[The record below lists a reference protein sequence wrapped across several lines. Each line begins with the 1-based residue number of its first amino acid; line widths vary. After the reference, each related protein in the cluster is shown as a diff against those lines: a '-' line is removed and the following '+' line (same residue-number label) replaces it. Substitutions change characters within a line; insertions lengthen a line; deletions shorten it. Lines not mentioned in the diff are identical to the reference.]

1 MFTVR
6 DAESA
11 MIALT
16 SFSIAVI
23 ADVFLYN
30 LLIVGNS
37 TLKSVS
43 VVLGNVSNILSAATL
58 LTILEEGISL
68 MFYRI
73 RLALKEESE
82 IKEQGRQETYQEV
95 SDWKRKPPRPSVIAN
110 MILFKIS
117 VANFGGNFHGT
128 SIPISVYCLQ
138 LGVVILALSH
148 FS

>member
-23 ADVFLYN
+23 AGVFLYN

-43 VVLGNVSNILSAATL
+43 AVLGNVSNILSAATL

-73 RLALKEESE
+73 RLALKEERE
-82 IKEQGRQETYQEV
+82 IKEQGRQEAYQEV
-95 SDWKRKPPRPSVIAN
+95 SDWNSRRLEAEARGETFTEPPPGHDSPKPKKKKRFI
-110 MILFKIS
+110 F
-117 VANFGGNFHGT
+117 F
-128 SIPISVYCLQ
+128 
-138 LGVVILALSH
+138 
-148 FS
+148 

>member
-23 ADVFLYN
+23 AGVFLYN

-37 TLKSVS
+37 TLKSIS

-73 RLALKEESE
+73 RLALKEERE
-82 IKEQGRQETYQEV
+82 IKEQGRQEAYQEV
-95 SDWKRKPPRPSVIAN
+95 DDWNTRRLEAEARGETFTEPPPGHDSLKPRKKKRFI
-110 MILFKIS
+110 F
-117 VANFGGNFHGT
+117 F
-128 SIPISVYCLQ
+128 
-138 LGVVILALSH
+138 
-148 FS
+148 

>member
-23 ADVFLYN
+23 AGVFLYS
-30 LLIVGNS
+30 LLIVRNS
-37 TLKSVS
+37 TLESVS
-43 VVLGNVSNILSAATL
+43 VVLENVSNILSAATL

-82 IKEQGRQETYQEV
+82 LKEQGRQEAYQEM
-95 SDWKRKPPRPSVIAN
+95 SDWNSRRLEAEARGETFTEPPPGHDSLKPRKKKRFI
-110 MILFKIS
+110 F
-117 VANFGGNFHGT
+117 F
-128 SIPISVYCLQ
+128 
-138 LGVVILALSH
+138 
-148 FS
+148 

>member
-23 ADVFLYN
+23 AGVFFYN
-30 LLIVGNS
+30 LLIVGSS

-43 VVLGNVSNILSAATL
+43 VVLSNVSNILSAATL

-73 RLALKEESE
+73 RLAFKEEGE
-82 IKEQGRQETYQEV
+82 IKEQGRQEAYQEV
-95 SDWKRKPPRPSVIAN
+95 FDWNSRRLEAEARGETFTEPPPGHDSLKPRKKKRFI
-110 MILFKIS
+110 F
-117 VANFGGNFHGT
+117 F
-128 SIPISVYCLQ
+128 
-138 LGVVILALSH
+138 
-148 FS
+148 

>member
-23 ADVFLYN
+23 AGVFLYS

-37 TLKSVS
+37 TLKSVG

-82 IKEQGRQETYQEV
+82 IKEQGRQEAYQEV
-95 SDWKRKPPRPSVIAN
+95 SDWNRRRLEAEARGETFTEPPPGHDSLKPKKKKRFI
-110 MILFKIS
+110 F
-117 VANFGGNFHGT
+117 F
-128 SIPISVYCLQ
+128 
-138 LGVVILALSH
+138 
-148 FS
+148 